1 MAVNIDKVYQKVL
14 AITNKEQRGY
24 ITPQEFNLLADK
36 AQLEIFDSYFH
47 DLKTAHHK
55 PTPTNTSHADEIEMI
70 QEKLSSF
77 KVISTIN
84 FVFDVTDETISTISL
99 PTNLYYLD
107 TILDYS
113 SNVEISELTKKEVMY
128 TENNPLTK
136 ATKTRPVFIR
146 EGGSTIRLFPTPT
159 QNMTYSV
166 HFWAKPVQPKWG
178 YVVVRD
184 TPLYNSNTSTNFSL
198 HASEE
203 EVLVSRILQLAGI
216 VIMKPGIVEIG
227 GADKM
232 AIKQDQNN

>member
-1 MAVNIDKVYQKVL
+1 MVNIDSVYQKVL
-14 AITNKEQRGY
+14 AIINKEQRGY
-24 ITPQEFNLLADK
+24 LTPQEFNLLAYK
-36 AQLEIFDSYFH
+36 AQNEIFDSYFH

-70 QEKLSSF
+70 QEKLSDF
-77 KVISTIN
+77 KVISNIN
-84 FVFDVTDETISTISL
+84 FTFDVTDETISTINL

-107 TILDYS
+107 AILDNS
-113 SNVEISELTKKEVMY
+113 TNVEISELTKKEILY

-136 ATKTRPVFIR
+136 ATKNRPVFSR

-159 QNMTYSV
+159 ENMVYSV
-166 HFWAKPVQPKWG
+166 HFWARPVRPLWG

-184 TPLYNSNTSTNFSL
+184 TALYNANTSTHFSL

-203 EVLVSRILQLAGI
+203 EVLVSRILQLAGV